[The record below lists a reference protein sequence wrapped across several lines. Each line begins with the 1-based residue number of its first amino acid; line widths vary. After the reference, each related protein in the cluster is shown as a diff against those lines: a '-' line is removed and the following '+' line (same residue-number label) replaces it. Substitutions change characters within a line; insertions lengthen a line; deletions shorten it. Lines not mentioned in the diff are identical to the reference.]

1 MKHLTISTFLFI
13 LLLSMAGITASA
25 HDIEVA
31 NEDGKTVYYIWTN
44 NKTELA
50 VSYQGSYYDS
60 YSGEYSGNVVIPE
73 SVTYNGVTYS
83 VTSIGSSAFEHCSS
97 LTSVTIPNSVTNIGG
112 SAFSGCS
119 SLTSVTIPNS
129 VTSIGGSA
137 FYGTAWYNNQPDGV
151 VYAGKVAYKYK
162 GTMPA
167 NTSISLQEG
176 TLGIAD
182 EAFYICS
189 GLTSVTIPNSV
200 TSIGDYAFN
209 GCSGLTSVTIPNSV
223 TSIGSYAFQ
232 YCSGLT
238 SVTIPNSVTS
248 IGNYAFSD
256 CSKLESVTIGTGVLT
271 IGGDVFYNHK
281 PAKVIWLTNTPPSGY
296 SYAAGTVNYVAN
308 DQYTSLS
315 NKTVYPFLSSWFEV
329 GGVKY
334 VPVSPSERT
343 CDAIDCIYGEEATDI
358 NIGETV
364 TYRGIE
370 LAVKNVKPYVCYQNS
385 YINNVDVSSSGAVG
399 ERAFYGCTRI
409 TRATLS
415 NKGSIGNYAFSDCT
429 LLAEANVNNAGSIYT
444 YAFSGCTQLAEANV
458 NNAGTIGTY
467 AFNGCTGMQTLSIG
481 SDVTNISDYAFYNC
495 GMTTATIN
503 NKGTIGG
510 SVFQDCSK
518 MTSATLGSGITSIG
532 QYAFDGCSKLKGIVI
547 PNAVTSIGQYAFQNC
562 LAMSSATIGT
572 AVQTIGKY
580 AFSGCK
586 SIREIEIPQSVT
598 TISDY
603 VFSGCTKLKNVLIDD
618 RTISA
623 TTITLADW
631 TSTNTAHGSTSSK
644 TYSFTAYS
652 GSELS
657 FNYWVSSESGC
668 DKLIVTLDGSTVL
681 EKSGEQ
687 SGTYTKTF
695 TEYGTHKLIV
705 KYTKDSSTSKGSD
718 KAKITNLS
726 ISGYEGSLL
735 LGSNGSSPLFADC
748 PLDSVY
754 IGGKLSYYVNSD
766 HGYSPF
772 YRHPSLRS
780 VMIADKETEI
790 SENEFYGCT
799 GLKNVFIGDGV
810 TTIGN
815 WAFSGCS
822 SLDHFAFGSSV
833 TSIGQ
838 EAFSDCT
845 AMTLI
850 KSHAATPPTC
860 GANALDDISKWDCT
874 LEVPKGSATAYQAAA
889 QWKEFFF
896 TQEEN
901 ASSIFYKLTYMVDG
915 ETYKTYSLHYGDA
928 IEAEPDPVKEGYA
941 FSGWSEVPATM
952 PARDVVVR
960 GSFTLIPVEDVSG
973 DTAYLLS
980 ADPVDTQTGAQT
992 ALPIAMKNEAEIVG
1006 FQFDLTLPE
1015 GITLAPGD
1023 GGLPQVT
1030 LGDRIADADQAVS
1043 VMSVGEGNRTWRFVS
1058 YSLQNTAITGTSGT
1072 VLSAMLSTTATQG
1085 AYDAQITKAVL
1096 TRRDGTQLK
1105 LQDSA
1110 FRIVVCNL
1118 DKGDANGD
1126 GEVNVTDIV
1135 EMVNDIMER
1144 PSDRFVDVAA
1154 DMNIDGEVNVTD
1166 IVLVVGVIMGD
1177 DEGGA
1182 SRMSAPAPW
1191 ASTANDQ
1198 LSLVGGLGQGLS
1210 LWLTNEASY
1219 VAAQMDI
1226 RLSAGL
1232 TLEGVALNSLRSA
1245 GHLLTCDKIG
1255 DGHYRVVVCSLSGSA
1270 LLGNSGELLS
1280 LDISGEGTTTVERIL
1295 LVTADAA
1302 EKHFAPLTCGTTGID
1317 TIAGQSEPADVY
1329 TTDGRLVRRQATSL
1343 SGLKKGI
1350 YVVNGKKMVVR

>member
-1 MKHLTISTFLFI
+1 MKHLKFNTFL
-13 LLLSMAGITASA
+13 LTQLLSMAGITAAA
-25 HDIEVA
+25 HSFEAV
-31 NEDGKTVYYIWTN
+31 NEDGKTIYYVWTN
-44 NKTELA
+44 ENHTELA
-50 VSYQGSYYDS
+50 VSYRGNYYDS
-60 YSGEYSGNVVIPE
+60 YSNEYSGNVVIPE
-73 SVTYNGVTYS
+73 SVTYNGATYPVT
-83 VTSIGSSAFEHCSS
+83 T
-97 LTSVTIPNSVTNIGG
+97 IGG
-112 SAFSGCS
+112 SAFRDCTG
-119 SLTSVTIPNS
+119 LTSVTIPNS
-129 VTSIGGSA
+129 VTSIGGYAFSICSGLTSVTIPNSMTSIDGYAFQYCSALTSVTIPESVTSIGSDA
-137 FYGTAWYNNQPDGV
+137 FYGCSGLTSVTIPNSVTSIGDQAFYGCSGLTSVAIGNSVTSIGKSAFDGCSSLIEVNYNATNCSWMGNSDYPVFSNCNSLTTLHIGDNVKNIPAHAFSGCSGLTSMTIGNSVTDIGFYAFYGCSGLTSVTIPNSVTYIGRGAFGECSNLTSVTIPNSVTSIGYDTFDGCHDLTSVKVPVIDFSAFCRNKFMSFIRSNIGLPVDLIDEDGNVIRDFIIPDGV
-151 VYAGKVAYKYK
+151 TYVDSYAFYYCTGLTSV
-162 GTMPA
+162 TIP
-167 NTSISLQEG
+167 NSVTSIGSY
-176 TLGIAD
+176 
-182 EAFYICS
+182 AFSGCSGLTSVTISSSVTSIGSYAFSDCS

-200 TSIGDYAFN
+200 TSIGDYAF
-209 GCSGLTSVTIPNSV
+209 SG
-223 TSIGSYAFQ
+223 
-232 YCSGLT
+232 
-238 SVTIPNSVTS
+238 
-248 IGNYAFSD
+248 

-271 IGGDVFYNHK
+271 IGSYVFSGHK

-296 SYAAGTVNYVAN
+296 SNAAGTVNYVAN

-315 NKTVYPFLSSWFEV
+315 NKTVYTFLSSIFEV
-329 GGVKY
+329 DGVKY

-343 CDAIDCIYGEEATDI
+343 CDAIDCIYGEEAANVT
-358 NIGETV
+358 IGETV
-364 TYRGIE
+364 TYRNIQ
-370 LAVKNVKPYVCYQNS
+370 LTVKRVHKYACYQNS
-385 YINNVDVSSSGAVG
+385 YINNVEIGLNGNVEDY
-399 ERAFYGCTRI
+399 AFYGCPN
-409 TRATLS
+409 L
-415 NKGSIGNYAFSDCT
+415 
-429 LLAEANVNNAGSIYT
+429 
-444 YAFSGCTQLAEANV
+444 
-458 NNAGTIGTY
+458 
-467 AFNGCTGMQTLSIG
+467 
-481 SDVTNISDYAFYNC
+481 
-495 GMTTATIN
+495 TTA
-503 NKGTIGG
+503 
-510 SVFQDCSK
+510 D
-518 MTSATLGSGITSIG
+518 LGDGITSIG
-532 QYAFDGCSKLKGIVI
+532 NYTFANCSKLEGIVI

-562 LAMSSATIGT
+562 SAMASATIGT
-572 AVQTIGKY
+572 AVKTVGQY
-580 AFSGCK
+580 AFSGCT
-586 SIREIEIPQSVT
+586 SIQEIEIPQSVT
-598 TISDY
+598 TINNY
-603 VFSGCTKLKNVLIDD
+603 VFNGCTKLKNVLIDD
-618 RTISA
+618 RS
-623 TTITLADW
+623 TT
-631 TSTNTAHGSTSSK
+631 
-644 TYSFTAYS
+644 
-652 GSELS
+652 LS
-657 FNYWVSSESGC
+657 
-668 DKLIVTLDGSTVL
+668 
-681 EKSGEQ
+681 
-687 SGTYTKTF
+687 
-695 TEYGTHKLIV
+695 
-705 KYTKDSSTSKGSD
+705 
-718 KAKITNLS
+718 
-726 ISGYEGSLL
+726 
-735 LGSNGSSPLFADC
+735 LGSNGKNPLFSSC

-754 IGGKLSYYVNSD
+754 IGGKLSYNKEEYY
-766 HGYSPF
+766 GYSPF
-772 YRHPSLRS
+772 YRNTSLRS
-780 VMIADKETEI
+780 VMITDKETEI

-860 GANALDDISKWDCT
+860 GTEALDDISKWDCT

-928 IEAEPDPVKEGYA
+928 IAAEPEPVKEGYA
-941 FSGWSEVPATM
+941 FSGWSEVPQTM

-960 GSFTLIPVEDVSG
+960 GTFTLIPVEDVSG

-980 ADPVDTQTGAQT
+980 ADPVDTQTGAET

-1072 VLSAMLSTTATQG
+1072 VLSAMLSTTAAQG

-1182 SRMSAPAPW
+1182 SRMSTPAPW

-1198 LSLVGGLGQGLS
+1198 LTLVGGLGQGLS

-1226 RLSAGL
+1226 RLSAGQ

>member
-1 MKHLTISTFLFI
+1 MR
-13 LLLSMAGITASA
+13 
-25 HDIEVA
+25 
-31 NEDGKTVYYIWTN
+31 
-44 NKTELA
+44 
-50 VSYQGSYYDS
+50 
-60 YSGEYSGNVVIPE
+60 
-73 SVTYNGVTYS
+73 
-83 VTSIGSSAFEHCSS
+83 SI
-97 LTSVTIPNSVTNIGG
+97 
-112 SAFSGCS
+112 
-119 SLTSVTIPNS
+119 
-129 VTSIGGSA
+129 
-137 FYGTAWYNNQPDGV
+137 
-151 VYAGKVAYKYK
+151 
-162 GTMPA
+162 
-167 NTSISLQEG
+167 
-176 TLGIAD
+176 
-182 EAFYICS
+182 
-189 GLTSVTIPNSV
+189 
-200 TSIGDYAFN
+200 

-223 TSIGSYAFQ
+223 TSLGDYAFRNCSGLTSLTIPNSVTSIGN
-232 YCSGLT
+232 YAFDGSSGLT

-248 IGNYAFSD
+248 IGNYAFSS
-256 CSKLESVTIGTGVLT
+256 CSALTSVTIPNSVTSIGSSAFESCSGLTRVNITDLEAWCNIRFGNNLANPTYYAHHLFLNGEKIENLVIPDGTVNIRFSAFWGCTDLTSITIPNSVTSIGKSAFNSCTSLTNVTIPNSVTSLGTHTFVNCSGIQSVVVGNGVTSLPDYVFGTGKSLKSLT
-271 IGGDVFYNHK
+271 IGSGVLSISSNAFKSSSGSSATYPIKN
-281 PAKVIWLTNTPPSGY
+281 IWLTNTPPSGY
-296 SYAAGTVNYVAN
+296 SYAAGTVNYVPN

-315 NKTVYPFLSSWFEV
+315 NKTVYPFLNSIFEVDGVKYVPTNLSEKTCDIIDYECDKDDIIVQESVVYAGAAYVVTNIGWYAFYNCSSLTSVTIPNSVTSIGSYAFYGCSALQSVVVGNGVTSLPDYVFGTGKSLKSLTIGSGVLSISQYAFYNGSRYYPIKTIWLTNTPPSNYSYAAGTVNYVANDQYTSLTNKTVYPFLSSWFEV
-329 GGVKY
+329 DGVKY

-343 CDAIDCIYGEEATDI
+343 CDAIDCIYGEEAADI

-364 TYRGIE
+364 TYRSIE

-385 YINNVDVSSSGAVG
+385 YINNVDVSSSCA
-399 ERAFYGCTRI
+399 
-409 TRATLS
+409 
-415 NKGSIGNYAFSDCT
+415 
-429 LLAEANVNNAGSIYT
+429 
-444 YAFSGCTQLAEANV
+444 
-458 NNAGTIGTY
+458 IGTY
-467 AFNGCTGMQTLSIG
+467 AFSGCTGMQTLSIG
-481 SDVTNISDYAFYNC
+481 SDVTNISDYAFLNC
-495 GMTTATIN
+495 GMTTATID

-510 SVFQDCSK
+510 YVFQNCSK
-518 MTSATLGSGITSIG
+518 MTSATLGNDITSIG
-532 QYAFDGCSKLKGIVI
+532 QYAFDGCSKLEGIVI

-562 LAMSSATIGT
+562 SAMASATIGT
-572 AVQTIGKY
+572 AVKTVGQY
-580 AFSGCK
+580 AFSGCT
-586 SIREIEIPQSVT
+586 SIQEIEIPQSVT
-598 TISDY
+598 TINNY
-603 VFSGCTKLKNVLIDD
+603 VFNGCTGLKNVLIDD
-618 RTISA
+618 RS
-623 TTITLADW
+623 TT
-631 TSTNTAHGSTSSK
+631 
-644 TYSFTAYS
+644 
-652 GSELS
+652 LS
-657 FNYWVSSESGC
+657 
-668 DKLIVTLDGSTVL
+668 
-681 EKSGEQ
+681 
-687 SGTYTKTF
+687 
-695 TEYGTHKLIV
+695 
-705 KYTKDSSTSKGSD
+705 
-718 KAKITNLS
+718 
-726 ISGYEGSLL
+726 
-735 LGSNGSSPLFADC
+735 LGSNGRNPLFSSC

-754 IGGKLSYYVNSD
+754 IGGKLSYNKTESY
-766 HGYSPF
+766 GYSPF
-772 YRHPSLRS
+772 YRNTSLRS
-780 VMIADKETEI
+780 VMITDKETEI

-810 TTIGN
+810 TIIGN

-860 GANALDDISKWDCT
+860 GTEALDDISKWDCT

-928 IEAEPDPVKEGYA
+928 IAAEPEPVKEGYA

-980 ADPVDTQTGAQT
+980 ADPVDTQTGAET

-1015 GITLAPGD
+1015 GITLALGD

-1072 VLSAMLSTTATQG
+1072 VLSAMLSTTAAQG

-1198 LSLVGGLGQGLS
+1198 LTLVGGLGRGLG

-1226 RLSAGL
+1226 RLSAEQ

>member
-1 MKHLTISTFLFI
+1 MKQRNITFLLT
-13 LLLSMAGITASA
+13 LLMSMVGIKATA

-31 NEDGKTVYYIWTN
+31 NADGKTIYYDWAN
-44 NKTELA
+44 NHTELS
-50 VSYQGSYYDS
+50 VSYRGWDPYYFTNR
-60 YSGEYSGNVVIPE
+60 YTGNVVIPE
-73 SVTYNGVTYS
+73 TVTYNGTTYP
-83 VTSIGSSAFEHCSS
+83 VTSIG
-97 LTSVTIPNSVTNIGG
+97 N

-129 VTSIGGSA
+129 VTSIGSYA
-137 FYGTAWYNNQPDGV
+137 FRGCSSLTSVTIPNSVTSIGNDAFSGTAWYNNQPDGL

-167 NTSISLQEG
+167 NTSISLLEG
-176 TLGIAD
+176 TLGIAGY
-182 EAFYICS
+182 AFYNCS
-189 GLTSVTIPNSV
+189 GLTSVAIPNSV
-200 TSIGDYAFN
+200 TSIGEYAF
-209 GCSGLTSVTIPNSV
+209 
-223 TSIGSYAFQ
+223 YE
-232 YCSGLT
+232 
-238 SVTIPNSVTS
+238 
-248 IGNYAFSD
+248 
-256 CSKLESVTIGTGVLT
+256 CSKLESVTIGAGVLT
-271 IGGDVFYNHK
+271 IGNYVFSGHT

-296 SYAAGTVNYVAN
+296 SNAAGTVNYVAN

-315 NKTVYPFLSSWFEV
+315 NKTVYTFLSSIFEV

-343 CDAIDCIYGEEATDI
+343 CDAIDCIYGEEAADI
-358 NIGETV
+358 TIGETV
-364 TYRGIE
+364 TYRNIQ
-370 LAVKNVKPYVCYQNS
+370 LTVKRVHKYACYQNS
-385 YINNVDVSSSGAVG
+385 YINNVEIGLNGNVEDY
-399 ERAFYGCTRI
+399 AFYGCPN
-409 TRATLS
+409 L
-415 NKGSIGNYAFSDCT
+415 
-429 LLAEANVNNAGSIYT
+429 
-444 YAFSGCTQLAEANV
+444 
-458 NNAGTIGTY
+458 
-467 AFNGCTGMQTLSIG
+467 
-481 SDVTNISDYAFYNC
+481 
-495 GMTTATIN
+495 TTA
-503 NKGTIGG
+503 
-510 SVFQDCSK
+510 D
-518 MTSATLGSGITSIG
+518 LGDGITSIG
-532 QYAFDGCSKLKGIVI
+532 NYTFANCSNLEGIVI

-562 LAMSSATIGT
+562 SAMVSATIGT

-586 SIREIEIPQSVT
+586 SIQEIEIPQSVT
-598 TISDY
+598 TINNSAFY
-603 VFSGCTKLKNVLIDD
+603 LCSGIKTVIIDD
-618 RTISA
+618 R
-623 TTITLADW
+623 
-631 TSTNTAHGSTSSK
+631 
-644 TYSFTAYS
+644 
-652 GSELS
+652 E
-657 FNYWVSSESGC
+657 
-668 DKLIVTLDGSTVL
+668 TVL
-681 EKSGEQ
+681 
-687 SGTYTKTF
+687 
-695 TEYGTHKLIV
+695 
-705 KYTKDSSTSKGSD
+705 
-718 KAKITNLS
+718 N
-726 ISGYEGSLL
+726 
-735 LGSNGSSPLFADC
+735 LGSNYKNGYDYGNPLFSSC

-754 IGGKLSYYVNSD
+754 IGRKLSYKKTESY
-766 HGYSPF
+766 GYSPF
-772 YRHPSLRS
+772 YRNTSLRS
-780 VMIADKETEI
+780 VMITDKETEI

-799 GLKNVFIGDGV
+799 SLKNVFIGDGV

-833 TSIGQ
+833 TSIGK

-860 GANALDDISKWDCT
+860 GTEALDDISKWDCT

-928 IEAEPDPVKEGYA
+928 IAAEPEPVKEGYA

-980 ADPVDTQTGAQT
+980 ADPVDTQTGAET

-1015 GITLAPGD
+1015 GITLALGD

-1072 VLSAMLSTTATQG
+1072 VLSAMLSTTAAQG

-1177 DEGGA
+1177 DEGGS

-1198 LSLVGGLGQGLS
+1198 LTLVGGSGRGLG

-1226 RLSAGL
+1226 RLSAGQ

-1302 EKHFAPLTCGTTGID
+1302 EKHFADLTCSTTGID
-1317 TIAGQSEPADVY
+1317 TIAGQEEPADVY

>member
-1 MKHLTISTFLFI
+1 MKQLKFNTFLLT
-13 LLLSMAGITASA
+13 LLLSMAGITAAA
-25 HDIEVA
+25 HDIAVA
-31 NEDGKTVYYIWTN
+31 NEDGKTIYYVWTN
-44 NKTELA
+44 NNTELA
-50 VSYQGSYYDS
+50 VSYGGNTSGS

-73 SVTYNGVTYS
+73 SVTYNGATYPVTSIGDAAFDNCSGLTSVTIPNS
-83 VTSIGSSAFEHCSS
+83 VTSIGGQAFYHCSGLTNVTIPNS
-97 LTSVTIPNSVTNIGG
+97 VTSIDDGAFNGTPWYNNQPDGVVYAGKVAYAYKGKMTANTNISLQEGTLGIAGRAFKDCLYLTSVTIPNSVTNIGG
-112 SAFSGCS
+112 SAF
-119 SLTSVTIPNS
+119 
-129 VTSIGGSA
+129 
-137 FYGTAWYNNQPDGV
+137 Y
-151 VYAGKVAYKYK
+151 
-162 GTMPA
+162 
-167 NTSISLQEG
+167 
-176 TLGIAD
+176 
-182 EAFYICS
+182 
-189 GLTSVTIPNSV
+189 
-200 TSIGDYAFN
+200 

-223 TSIGSYAFQ
+223 TSIGSYAF
-232 YCSGLT
+232 YGCSGLKSVNISDLAAWCSIIFTDSPSNPLSYAHHLYVNGEEVKNLVIPSTVTNVCSYSFDGCSGLT

-248 IGNYAFSD
+248 IGRGTFSNCSNLTNVTIPNSVTSIGNYAFRD
-256 CSKLESVTIGTGVLT
+256 CSKLESVTIGTGVLA
-271 IGGDVFYNHK
+271 IGSDVFYNHR
-281 PAKVIWLTNTPPSGY
+281 PAKVIWLTNTPPGGY

-308 DQYTSLS
+308 DQYGLS
-315 NKTVYPFLSSWFEV
+315 NQTVYPFLSSMFEV

-343 CDAIDCIYGEEATDI
+343 CDAIDCICGEEAADVT
-358 NIGETV
+358 IGETV
-364 TYRGIE
+364 TYRGIQ
-370 LAVKNVKPYVCYQNS
+370 LMVNRVQRYTCYNNP
-385 YINNVDVSSSGAVG
+385 YINNVELSFKGDVEDYTFSSCA
-399 ERAFYGCTRI
+399 A
-409 TRATLS
+409 L
-415 NKGSIGNYAFSDCT
+415 
-429 LLAEANVNNAGSIYT
+429 
-444 YAFSGCTQLAEANV
+444 
-458 NNAGTIGTY
+458 
-467 AFNGCTGMQTLSIG
+467 
-481 SDVTNISDYAFYNC
+481 
-495 GMTTATIN
+495 
-503 NKGTIGG
+503 
-510 SVFQDCSK
+510 
-518 MTSATLGSGITSIG
+518 TSATLGNGITSIG
-532 QYAFDGCSKLKGIVI
+532 QYAFDGCSKLEGIVI

-562 LAMSSATIGT
+562 SAMASATIGT
-572 AVQTIGKY
+572 AVKTVGQY
-580 AFSGCK
+580 AFSGCT
-586 SIREIEIPQSVT
+586 SIQEIEIPQSVT
-598 TISDY
+598 TINNY
-603 VFSGCTKLKNVLIDD
+603 VFNGCTGLKNVLIDD
-618 RTISA
+618 RQ
-623 TTITLADW
+623 TT
-631 TSTNTAHGSTSSK
+631 
-644 TYSFTAYS
+644 
-652 GSELS
+652 LS
-657 FNYWVSSESGC
+657 
-668 DKLIVTLDGSTVL
+668 
-681 EKSGEQ
+681 
-687 SGTYTKTF
+687 
-695 TEYGTHKLIV
+695 
-705 KYTKDSSTSKGSD
+705 
-718 KAKITNLS
+718 
-726 ISGYEGSLL
+726 
-735 LGSNGSSPLFADC
+735 LGSNGSNPLFSSC

-754 IGGKLSYYVNSD
+754 IGGKLSYNKTESY
-766 HGYSPF
+766 GYSPF
-772 YRHPSLRS
+772 YRNTSLRS
-780 VMIADKETEI
+780 VMITDKETLI

-860 GANALDDISKWDCT
+860 GTEALDDISKWDCT

-928 IEAEPDPVKEGYA
+928 IEAEPEPVKEGYA
-941 FSGWSEVPATM
+941 FSGWSEVPQTM

-980 ADPVDTQTGAQT
+980 ADPVDTQTGAET

-1015 GITLAPGD
+1015 GITLALGD

-1072 VLSAMLSTTATQG
+1072 VLNAMLSTTAAQG

-1177 DEGGA
+1177 DEGGS
-1182 SRMSAPAPW
+1182 SRMSAPGPW

-1198 LSLVGGLGQGLS
+1198 LSLVGGSGQGLS

-1226 RLSAGL
+1226 RLSAGQ

-1302 EKHFAPLTCGTTGID
+1302 EKHFADLTSGTTAID
-1317 TIAGQSEPADVY
+1317 TIAGQVEPADVY

>member
-1 MKHLTISTFLFI
+1 M
-13 LLLSMAGITASA
+13 
-25 HDIEVA
+25 
-31 NEDGKTVYYIWTN
+31 
-44 NKTELA
+44 
-50 VSYQGSYYDS
+50 
-60 YSGEYSGNVVIPE
+60 
-73 SVTYNGVTYS
+73 
-83 VTSIGSSAFEHCSS
+83 GSSSNPVFSNCTS
-97 LTSVTIPNSVTNIGG
+97 L
-112 SAFSGCS
+112 A
-119 SLTSVTIPNS
+119 
-129 VTSIGGSA
+129 
-137 FYGTAWYNNQPDGV
+137 
-151 VYAGKVAYKYK
+151 
-162 GTMPA
+162 
-167 NTSISLQEG
+167 
-176 TLGIAD
+176 TL
-182 EAFYICS
+182 
-189 GLTSVTIPNSV
+189 N
-200 TSIGDYAFN
+200 IGDYVQN
-209 GCSGLTSVTIPNSV
+209 IPA
-223 TSIGSYAFQ
+223 YAF
-232 YCSGLT
+232 YNWSGLT

-271 IGGDVFYNHK
+271 IGSYVFNGHR

-296 SYAAGTVNYVAN
+296 SNAAGTVNYVAN

-315 NKTVYPFLSSWFEV
+315 NKTVYTFLSSIFEV

-343 CDAIDCIYGEEATDI
+343 CDAIDCIYGEEAADVT
-358 NIGETV
+358 IGETV
-364 TYRGIE
+364 TYRNIQ
-370 LAVKNVKPYVCYQNS
+370 LTVKRVHKYACYGNP
-385 YINNVDVSSSGAVG
+385 YINNVEIGLNGNVEDY
-399 ERAFYGCTRI
+399 AFQGCSNLSQ
-409 TRATLS
+409 ATIS
-415 NKGSIGNYAFSDCT
+415 NNGIIGNYAFQSCT
-429 LLAEANVNNAGSIYT
+429 AL
-444 YAFSGCTQLAEANV
+444 
-458 NNAGTIGTY
+458 
-467 AFNGCTGMQTLSIG
+467 
-481 SDVTNISDYAFYNC
+481 
-495 GMTTATIN
+495 TTAT
-503 NKGTIGG
+503 
-510 SVFQDCSK
+510 
-518 MTSATLGSGITSIG
+518 LGDGISSIG
-532 QYAFDGCSKLKGIVI
+532 NYTFTNCSKLEGIVI

-562 LAMSSATIGT
+562 WAMASATIGT

-586 SIREIEIPQSVT
+586 SIAEIEIPQSVT
-598 TISDY
+598 TINNSAFY
-603 VFSGCTKLKNVLIDD
+603 LCSGIKTVIIDD
-618 RTISA
+618 R
-623 TTITLADW
+623 
-631 TSTNTAHGSTSSK
+631 
-644 TYSFTAYS
+644 
-652 GSELS
+652 E
-657 FNYWVSSESGC
+657 
-668 DKLIVTLDGSTVL
+668 TVL
-681 EKSGEQ
+681 
-687 SGTYTKTF
+687 
-695 TEYGTHKLIV
+695 
-705 KYTKDSSTSKGSD
+705 
-718 KAKITNLS
+718 N
-726 ISGYEGSLL
+726 
-735 LGSNGSSPLFADC
+735 LGSNYKNGYDYGNPLFSSC

-754 IGGKLSYYVNSD
+754 IGGKLSYQKTSD
-766 HGYSPF
+766 YSYSPF
-772 YRHPSLRS
+772 YRNTSLRS
-780 VMIADKETEI
+780 VMITDKETEI

-860 GANALDDISKWDCT
+860 GTEALDDISKWDCT

-928 IEAEPDPVKEGYA
+928 IAAEPEPVKEGYA

-980 ADPVDTQTGAQT
+980 ADPVDTQTGAET

-1015 GITLAPGD
+1015 GITLALGD

-1072 VLSAMLSTTATQG
+1072 VLSAMLSTTAAQG

-1096 TRRDGTQLK
+1096 TRQDGTQLK

-1198 LSLVGGLGQGLS
+1198 LTLVGGLGRGLS

-1232 TLEGVALNSLRSA
+1232 TLEGATLNSLRSA